1 MSDSL
6 FLFLLELFGIQL
18 WPVFMVTTI
27 AALALI
33 LFLMTVVTCFVGCRL
48 KKIERRIKMVDVR
61 EREATTTDF
70 EVQGVP
76 EKLHF

>member
-1 MSDSL
+1 M
-6 FLFLLELFGIQL
+6 
-18 WPVFMVTTI
+18 WPAFMLTTI
-27 AALALI
+27 ATLALFA
-33 LFLMTVVTCFVGCRL
+33 FLMTAVTCFVGCRL

-61 EREATTTDF
+61 EREARTTDF